1 MVPLYWPHMKIP
13 RQRLNIRQ
21 TLNPGYTTCLF
32 FLLFRYFCL
41 FTCFD
46 KHKLLHPRFV
56 SDCTAPLF
64 THSKDPTIY
73 TLGWIAPSLL
83 VWLQCVSS
91 LLRKLTA
98 LVIFTEIAKPG
109 EADDAVHYALYLINT
124 KFKPSE
130 RSFMR
135 PQWCMCKPY
144 THLPNS
150 QSRHRNST
158 RIPQEFRKNSTRM
171 PRECRKVPQ
180 ERRRFWKTCS
190 TCTSKAKRIAVS
202 GTVCIVR
209 NNNAYIYRFCT
220 WIFFSRE
227 FHTSPERQNE

>member
-56 SDCTAPLF
+56 SDCTAPIF

-124 KFKPSE
+124 RNSSQVNVVLWG
-130 RSFMR
+130 RSDVCVSLTR
-135 PQWCMCKPY
+135 TSPIRRAVTGIPQEFHK
-144 THLPNS
+144 
-150 QSRHRNST
+150 NST
-158 RIPQEFRKNSTRM
+158 RIP
-171 PRECRKVPQ
+171 RECH
-180 ERRRFWKTCS
+180 ENA
-190 TCTSKAKRIAVS
+190 AKCHKSAAVFEKPAAPAHQKPKELLL
-202 GTVCIVR
+202 VVQY
-209 NNNAYIYRFCT
+209 A
-220 WIFFSRE
+220 
-227 FHTSPERQNE
+227 